1 MNTLPAL
8 LTRPTSSL
16 QPVPAD
22 QELDLAALLDLFAPE
37 EPAAPPAR
45 RSLRSSAG
53 RLRDGVQACSRR
65 AARWGAVP
73 AVHADRSGLRTA
85 GAGQ

>member
-1 MNTLPAL
+1 VNPLPAL

-16 QPVPAD
+16 PPVPAD

-37 EPAAPPAR
+37 DPAVASAR
-45 RSLRSSAG
+45 PSLRSSMG
-53 RLRDGVQACSRR
+53 RLLAGVQASSRR

-73 AVHADRSGLRTA
+73 ADRSGLRTA